1 MAETTILNGN
11 LRTNTGKGFA
21 RASRRA
27 GRIPAIIYG
36 DKQDT
41 ISIDIEEREY
51 KKIMTQ
57 SGIFSRLL
65 DLNVDGKS
73 NIVLTRDIQF
83 HPVSEN
89 PLHVDFLR
97 IGKGSTITVSIPVS
111 FINEELSPGLKTG
124 GVLNT
129 VRFELEL
136 ECPADNIPEKI
147 EINLEGLVVG
157 DSIKISTVEL
167 PDGVKPTITDRDF
180 TIATI
185 APPTVMKV
193 EEEKPATE
201 EESSADSEEAKT
213 EIVGIRPG
221 EKLHEQ
227 MIGLEDAPYT
237 YEYPEYFKI
246 LPSIHGWHND
256 EERIG
261 SGIKVD
267 SDFTYRSDRNLK
279 WMRISEL
286 QRWIEQN
293 KNKIVVSAYHVKS
306 YVDAGRQRS
315 FKSFAGIGLRA

>member
-27 GRIPAIIYG
+27 GRIPAVIYG

-41 ISIDIEEREY
+41 ISIDIGEREY

-136 ECPADNIPEKI
+136 ECPADKIPEKI

-157 DSIKISTVEL
+157 DSIKISTVKL
-167 PDGVKPTITDRDF
+167 PNGVSPTITDRDF

-185 APPTVMKV
+185 AAPTKMAEVST
-193 EEEKPATE
+193 EATE
-201 EESSADSEEAKT
+201 ETDDVASGS
-213 EIVGIRPG
+213 
-221 EKLHEQ
+221 
-227 MIGLEDAPYT
+227 EDA
-237 YEYPEYFKI
+237 
-246 LPSIHGWHND
+246 N
-256 EERIG
+256 EED
-261 SGIKVD
+261 KD
-267 SDFTYRSDRNLK
+267 SNTEN
-279 WMRISEL
+279 
-286 QRWIEQN
+286 
-293 KNKIVVSAYHVKS
+293 
-306 YVDAGRQRS
+306 
-315 FKSFAGIGLRA
+315 

>member
-1 MAETTILNGN
+1 MAETTIILNGN

-51 KKIMTQ
+51 KKIMIQ

-65 DLNVDGKS
+65 DLNIDGKS

-136 ECPADNIPEKI
+136 ECPADSIPEKI

-157 DSIKISTVEL
+157 DSIKISTVKL

-185 APPTVMKV
+185 AAPTKMADVSTEV
-193 EEEKPATE
+193 SEETDEEEAEAVDTNEEDKNTNTE
-201 EESSADSEEAKT
+201 
-213 EIVGIRPG
+213 
-221 EKLHEQ
+221 
-227 MIGLEDAPYT
+227 
-237 YEYPEYFKI
+237 
-246 LPSIHGWHND
+246 N
-256 EERIG
+256 
-261 SGIKVD
+261 
-267 SDFTYRSDRNLK
+267 
-279 WMRISEL
+279 
-286 QRWIEQN
+286 
-293 KNKIVVSAYHVKS
+293 
-306 YVDAGRQRS
+306 
-315 FKSFAGIGLRA
+315 